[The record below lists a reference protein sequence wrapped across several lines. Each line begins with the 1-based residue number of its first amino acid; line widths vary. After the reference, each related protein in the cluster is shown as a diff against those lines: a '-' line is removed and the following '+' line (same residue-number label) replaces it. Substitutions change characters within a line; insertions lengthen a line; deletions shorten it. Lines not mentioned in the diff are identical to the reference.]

1 MLLVLGAASVLV
13 WLGILL
19 HPARAWDFRPVGEDE
34 PDEPADFEAGPTGS
48 WPSVC
53 VLVPARNEAEVLPHT
68 LPALLQQDYPGQLT
82 VVLVDDRSHDASGQ
96 VARQTGQRLS
106 ASHRLIILP
115 GAPLPLSWV
124 GKVWALEQAAAAC
137 GLASPGIVHPRQRDC
152 LPHPQYVLLTDA
164 DILHAPRSVWRLV
177 AESERKQLALNSRMA
192 RLRCVSGA
200 ERLLIPPFVFFF
212 SLLYPMRWVN
222 NPRRRAAA
230 AAGGCV
236 LLAAESLEKI
246 GGFAS
251 LKGDII
257 DDLNLARRVKRV
269 SPAVR
274 LSLSRT
280 EVSSVRVYDALSPIW
295 TMVRRTAFTELN
307 HSALRLLGTLVGLGL
322 LFVLPPVWCVVGLAM
337 ALGGADAIALLLSL
351 EGSAALGLSA
361 IVYWPAVRFFEL
373 PRRWVWTLPLA
384 GSLYGA
390 MTVDSALRYWTG
402 RRVGWRDT

>member
-1 MLLVLGAASVLV
+1 MDILLVLGAASVLM

-34 PDEPADFEAGPTGS
+34 PADFEDGPAGC

-53 VLVPARNEAEVLPHT
+53 VLVPARNEAEILPHT

-96 VARQTGQRLS
+96 IARQISRRLDDS
-106 ASHRLIILP
+106 RRLVVLS
-115 GAPLPLSWV
+115 GAPLPPGWA

-137 GLASPGIVHPRQRDC
+137 GLASPGIVHPQQRDR
-152 LPHPQYVLLTDA
+152 LPRPEYVLLTDA
-164 DILHAPRSVWRLV
+164 DIRHAPRSVWRLV

-212 SLLYPMRWVN
+212 SLLYPLRWVN
-222 NPRRRAAA
+222 NPRRRVAA

-236 LLAAESLEKI
+236 LLASASLEKI
-246 GGFAS
+246 SGFVS
-251 LKGDII
+251 IKGEII
-257 DDLNLARRVKRV
+257 DDLNLAWRVKRV

-280 EVSSVRVYDALSPIW
+280 EVSSLRAYDALSPIW

-307 HSALRLLGTLVGLGL
+307 HSTLRLLGTLVGLGL
-322 LFVLPPVWCVVGLAM
+322 LFVLPPVWCVAGLAM
-337 ALGGADAIALLLSL
+337 ALGGAGATALLLSL
-351 EGSAALGLSA
+351 EGGAALTLSA